1 MDIKKILFNVV
12 GVAVGGGIMYAL
24 VKKSGLEKQ
33 ARTLSATI
41 VEGSAITG
49 GVLLGYHLS
58 NFVASRL
65 FSESVEKLPQQQV
78 DALPSGEKPVETPTS
93 TSAMGNVAAKAKMVT
108 TPVANA
114 NDIGDNVVDITK
126 NMGQEN

>member
-1 MDIKKILFNVV
+1 MDIRKILFNVV
-12 GVAVGGGIMYAL
+12 GVALGGGVMYAL

-49 GVLLGYHLS
+49 GALLGYHLS
-58 NFVASRL
+58 NFAASRL
-65 FSESVEKLPQQQV
+65 FSENVEKLPQQQV
-78 DALPSGEKPVETPTS
+78 ESLPTGEKPVETPTS
-93 TSAMGNVAAKAKMVT
+93 MAAMGNVAAKAKAV

-114 NDIGDNVVDITK
+114 NDIGNNVIDITK
-126 NMGQEN
+126 NVVQEN

>member
-41 VEGSAITG
+41 VEGGAITG
-49 GVLLGYHLS
+49 GALLGYHVS

-65 FSESVEKLPQQQV
+65 FSESVEKLPQHQV
-78 DALPSGEKPVETPTS
+78 ESLPAGETPVETPTS
-93 TSAMGNVAAKAKMVT
+93 AAAMGNVAAKAKMVT

-114 NDIGDNVVDITK
+114 SDIGNNVIDITK
-126 NMGQEN
+126 NIGQEN